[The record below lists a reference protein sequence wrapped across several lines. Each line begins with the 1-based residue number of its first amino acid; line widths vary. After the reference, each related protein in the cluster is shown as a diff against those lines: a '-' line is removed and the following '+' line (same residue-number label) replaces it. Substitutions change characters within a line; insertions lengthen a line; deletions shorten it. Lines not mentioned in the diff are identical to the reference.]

1 MNAVDAS
8 TVPLAPGKTP
18 ELPAAA
24 PARPARVRPLALTRL
39 VMRRAVVVSLGF
51 LLLSLVLGLLAAR
64 TDTQAEIAGALALA
78 RMDQRLAALPPDD
91 AAALAALARIGPLRH
106 VELRVADSGGRVLL
120 DTAPPP
126 PVAPLRWLMQLML
139 RDTGTPVGQ
148 TVSWPIRRPDGT
160 SWTATLTASPASE
173 QREALANLLGLF
185 GLLAACSALMLA
197 VMRWHVR
204 RAFRPL
210 EALLAAIA
218 RIERNDLAGVKALPP
233 MPIHELEATAL
244 ALQRLAASLEQAE
257 DARRVLAHQ
266 VLTLQEDE
274 RQRLA
279 RDLHDE
285 FGQRLTAL
293 RADAA
298 WLCRRLAGD
307 AAAGDVAA
315 GMGEQVAR
323 IQHDVRGLLARLQPL
338 VGTDA
343 GAESAARLAELLD
356 ELAASWSRAGDGGLR
371 CEADVRRATPGGTLC
386 DLEAVALPRAL
397 VLALYRISQEACTN
411 AARHAGAT
419 RIRVDV
425 EIRDGAPGEL
435 ELRWTAADDG
445 SGLAQPATALARGN
459 GLAGIKERVWA
470 LDGEFAWSGSNPPP
484 LKGLRLEAR
493 FACRSTGE
501 PR

>member
-18 ELPAAA
+18 EPSPGV
-24 PARPARVRPLALTRL
+24 PARPARARPLALTRL

-64 TDTQAEIAGALALA
+64 SDTQAEIAGALALA
-78 RMDQRLAALPPDD
+78 RMDQRLAALPAGDG
-91 AAALAALARIGPLRH
+91 AALAALARVGPLRH
-106 VELRVADSGGRVLL
+106 VELRVADGGGRILL
-120 DTAPPP
+120 DTAAPPP
-126 PVAPLRWLMQLML
+126 AAPLRWLMQLML
-139 RDTGTPVGQ
+139 RDTGAPVGQ

-185 GLLAACSALMLA
+185 GLLAACSTLMLA

-218 RIERNDLAGVKALPP
+218 RIERNDLAGVKSLPP

-257 DARRVLAHQ
+257 DGRRVLAHK

-307 AAAGDVAA
+307 AAGDVAA

-338 VGTDA
+338 VGADA
-343 GAESAARLAELLD
+343 SAETAARLAVLLD

-371 CEADVRRATPGGTLC
+371 CEADVRRAMPAGMPGE
-386 DLEAVALPRAL
+386 LEAVALPRAL

-445 SGLAQPATALARGN
+445 RGLAQPDTALTRGN

-470 LDGEFAWSGSNPPP
+470 LDGEFTWSASNPPP

-493 FACRSTGE
+493 FACSAAE
-501 PR
+501 VAS